1 MVVPVPNTEVSGDQP
16 AKQVNWGYNLKKSVM
31 GAALLLASV
40 LAISAAPAQAAP
52 SESADKRKSASAV
65 LRTIAPEVLKDRSAP
80 VPGQR
85 STNATPVIVGGSER
99 SLAVSLPKAGGAVPN
114 VVDEEGLSVFDH
126 GNGSRTV
133 PVRKSDQ
140 SVQIV
145 TILDDASAPETY
157 EYDLSSS
164 GASSIENL
172 DGQLILRSADG
183 TMVGGIAPAWA
194 KDAEGKSV
202 PTSYSVQGLTV
213 TQLVSHREARVRYP
227 VVADPWLGVDLFEAA
242 WYSSENGQLKV
253 NLRKSGWG
261 QAMHTPGNGQ
271 AIFWTA
277 GWDEARTKVP
287 RITEKL
293 TLHQQYDCHVGG
305 GFANFAGD
313 WNLEKW
319 RVDRTAVWSW
329 GVAVHRCN
337 WTTANQY

>member
-1 MVVPVPNTEVSGDQP
+1 M
-16 AKQVNWGYNLKKSVM
+16 
-31 GAALLLASV
+31 
-40 LAISAAPAQAAP
+40 
-52 SESADKRKSASAV
+52 ADSQETS
-65 LRTIAPEVLKDRSAP
+65 
-80 VPGQR
+80 
-85 STNATPVIVGGSER
+85 ATPVIVGGAER
-99 SLAVSLPKAGGAVPN
+99 SLAVSLPTAGGAVPK
-114 VVDEEGLSVFDH
+114 VVDEEGQSVFDH

-145 TILDDASAPETY
+145 TILDKASAPETY

-183 TMVGGIAPAWA
+183 TMLGGIAQAWA
-194 KDAEGKSV
+194 KDAKGKSV

-213 TQLVSHREARVRYP
+213 TQAVSHREARVKYP
-227 VVADPWLGVDLFEAA
+227 VVADPWLGIDLFEAA
-242 WYSSENGQLKV
+242 WYGSENGQLKV

-287 RITEKL
+287 RITEKT

-329 GVAVHRCN
+329 GVAIHRCN
-337 WTTANQY
+337 WTTAHQY